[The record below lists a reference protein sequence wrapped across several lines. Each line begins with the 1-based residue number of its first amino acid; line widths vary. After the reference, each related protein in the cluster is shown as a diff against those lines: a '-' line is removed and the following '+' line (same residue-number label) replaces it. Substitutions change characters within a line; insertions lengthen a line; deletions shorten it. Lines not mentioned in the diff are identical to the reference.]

1 MNTTLLWR
9 FFFETAGTVTRKATG
24 STLGGS
30 PLASLPLSG
39 SEKRAVTGSSI
50 TPTLHVN
57 AQVFYSASL
66 TFTLAP
72 AAVDEADTF
81 PAAALRVTLS
91 APFVPETNALF
102 GPTLLAAGTIA
113 PPLVGSTTAFF
124 GPVVTLADLV
134 QPPLVGSTTTIFEPS
149 LTGPA
154 VAARAEVSWPQF
166 RRPTR
171 RRADDDEDAP
181 EAAPT
186 PAPLLVRSVDDALTR
201 ALDPEP
207 ELGPTPPGP
216 PPVTMDELMAQ
227 ALEAGRL
234 ELERIKAAR
243 LAAIR
248 NDDERVLAL
257 FVERF

>member
-1 MNTTLLWR
+1 VNTTILWR
-9 FFFETAGTVTRKATG
+9 FFFESAGSVTRKATG

-57 AQVFYSASL
+57 AQVFHSASL
-66 TFTLAP
+66 TFTLQP

-91 APFVPETNALF
+91 APFLPDTDTFGNASILS
-102 GPTLLAAGTIA
+102 AGTVA
-113 PPLVGSTTAFF
+113 PPLVGSTTVVF
-124 GPVVTLADLV
+124 GPVVTAAGLV
-134 QPPLVGSTTTIFEPS
+134 QPPLVGSTTTIFSPS
-149 LTGPA
+149 VSGPA
-154 VAARAEVSWPQF
+154 VAPQAEVSWPQF
-166 RRPTR
+166 RRPKR
-171 RRADDDEDAP
+171 RREDDDAAP
-181 EAAPT
+181 EAAET
-186 PAPLLVRSVDDALTR
+186 PAPLVVRPVDDALTR

-207 ELGPTPPGP
+207 DLGPTPPGP

-257 FVERF
+257 FLERF